1 MQLANALLLLIIF
14 SSTLSPHPA
23 SFQFWQALSN
33 CLVILLNLLQD
44 SLFFFFIIFHCLCH
58 FFFFF
63 NLLLRGYHLL
73 QIVADK
79 QVLMHEK
86 SHTCSEER
94 SNSVRALFL
103 VVFIYKSF
111 SSCSPLHFYFFS
123 FYYIY
128 THETISISP
137 FPSCPRRRFFHLC
150 HIWVSRQSFI
160 SHGCKKVIVPLSAN
174 HSNTWFIIIA
184 LQREISL
191 ERSGWS

>member
-111 SSCSPLHFYFFS
+111 SSCSPLHFYFF
-123 FYYIY
+123 FILLYIY
-128 THETISISP
+128 AWNNFHFSIP
-137 FPSCPRRRFFHLC
+137 FMSQKTLFPPLSHLGFQA
-150 HIWVSRQSFI
+150 ILYQP
-160 SHGCKKVIVPLSAN
+160 VPLSAN